1 MTKQSD
7 EVSSP
12 RADDDLQHVPGVAN
26 VRAALRA
33 LPQEPAPPDIWKE
46 VERRM
51 ARSARPAPRSR
62 VLVYASAAAL
72 LAIVGTLVLVRLAT
86 ESARPATVQQTD
98 PDPVSALVAESQRL
112 ERDLFAKRASPRIS
126 IDSRDYVTAWAT
138 SRDAVVYRLADI
150 DDELLI
156 QSLAPVRDPAR
167 AERLWR
173 QRVELMQSLGDLERA
188 QQWQAYRTVVF

>member
-1 MTKQSD
+1 MVKQSD
-7 EVSSP
+7 EVSLP
-12 RADDDLQHVPGVAN
+12 PADDDLQHVPGVAN

-33 LPQEPAPPDIWKE
+33 LAQEPAPPDIWKE

-51 ARSARPAPRSR
+51 TRSARPARRSR
-62 VLVYASAAAL
+62 VLIYASAAAL
-72 LAIVGTLVLVRLAT
+72 LAVIGALVLVRLGT
-86 ESARPATVQQTD
+86 ESSRPVAVQQPN
-98 PDPVSALVAESQRL
+98 PDPVSVLVAESQRL
-112 ERDLFAKRASPRIS
+112 ERDLFASRASPRIS
-126 IDSRDYVTAWAT
+126 IDSRDYVTGWQT

-150 DDELLI
+150 DDELLM

>member
-1 MTKQSD
+1 
-7 EVSSP
+7 
-12 RADDDLQHVPGVAN
+12 L
-26 VRAALRA
+26 RAALRA
-33 LPQEPAPPDIWKE
+33 LPQEPAPPDVWQE

-51 ARSARPAPRSR
+51 TRSARPARRPRM
-62 VLVYASAAAL
+62 LVYASAAAL
-72 LAIVGTLVLVRLAT
+72 LAVVGTLVLVRLGT
-86 ESARPATVQQTD
+86 ESARPAAVPPAD

-112 ERDLFAKRASPRIS
+112 EHDLSASRASPRIS
-126 IDSRDYVTAWAT
+126 IDSRDDVTGWQT

-150 DDELLI
+150 DDELLM